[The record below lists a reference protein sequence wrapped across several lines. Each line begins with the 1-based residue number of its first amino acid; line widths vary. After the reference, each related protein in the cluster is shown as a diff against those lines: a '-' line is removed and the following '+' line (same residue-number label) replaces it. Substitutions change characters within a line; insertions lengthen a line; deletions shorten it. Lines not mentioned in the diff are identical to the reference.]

1 MMTWHMES
9 IEPSQGHGRQGNGRL
24 PVGWR
29 RTFGVV
35 GIWICCGALV
45 SPLNAADLTTAT
57 QSPASSDPGKPDA
70 VKQAELKAGHSY
82 HGEAFNEGPRQAA
95 YAIAGTGN
103 VRFPKGSTTSE
114 EVNALLHQGVGQ
126 LHGFWYF
133 EAERTFRQA
142 ATREPDCA
150 AAYWG
155 MAMANANNR
164 DRAKK
169 FLEEA
174 IKRKENAPAHI
185 RMYIDALA
193 ALLKEDDEKKASQ
206 AYVKALEAIL
216 YEHPDDIEA
225 KAFLALHLWQRRN
238 SDQPLF
244 SHLAVDSL
252 IDQVLA
258 VEPLHPSHHYRIHLW
273 DDEKPARALQSA
285 ALCGQSAPSIAHM
298 WHMPG
303 HTYSN
308 LHRYEDAVWQ
318 QEASA
323 RVDHAQMIRDRLLP
337 DQIHNFAHNN
347 EWLIR
352 NLLHIGRIPA
362 AIDLAKN
369 MIELPRHPKINVLS
383 KGGCSSSYGR
393 ERLMQ
398 VLTAAERWDEALQLS
413 QGPYFEPTAIF
424 NEEIRWHFLVGRS
437 HYSLG
442 HISEGDAQLASLA
455 ERYAAKQ
462 SECDAAKQQ
471 AKETAEKENKS
482 EEEKKKAIDEAGGKF
497 QDELDRAKKA
507 VLELETL
514 QLIAHDRWADAL
526 QKAQSGA
533 DLSASQWSN
542 LFAHNG
548 QPDQAVEKLREE
560 VKNHPQATLPLAHLA
575 HLYWSLGRATEA
587 RETFEQLRRL
597 SAYVDL
603 QSPPYARLAPL
614 AHQLG
619 LPRDWRAAPQVASD
633 VGVRPSLD
641 SLGPFRWRPQQA
653 YDWSL
658 TGASGQTISLAD
670 YRGRAVLVLFYL
682 GHGCLHC
689 AEQLQAFGPQAEA
702 FRSAGIELVAI
713 SSDDLEGLAK
723 SIENY
728 QGGLIPFPLLSDHS
742 LTVFRQYRAYDDF
755 ENQPLHGTFLIDDQ
769 GRLRWH
775 DIGFEPFMDHA
786 FILEE
791 AKRLLQIASP

>member
-1 MMTWHMES
+1 MAWRVGTKMA
-9 IEPSQGHGRQGNGRL
+9 SQGHGRHTYGRL
-24 PVGWR
+24 PLGWQVRTVGA
-29 RTFGVV
+29 
-35 GIWICCGALV
+35 WIVLIGSGLFAT
-45 SPLNAADLTTAT
+45 SAMRAADVATAE
-57 QSPASSDPGKPDA
+57 QANASSENAKPDA
-70 VKQAELKAGHSY
+70 IQAGHSY

-95 YAIAGTGN
+95 YTIPGTGN
-103 VRFPKGSTTSE
+103 VRFPKGSATSE
-114 EVNALLHQGVGQ
+114 AVNVLLHQGVGQ

-142 ATREPDCA
+142 ASLERDCA

-155 MAMANANNR
+155 IAMANANNR

-169 FLEEA
+169 FLDEA
-174 IKRKENAPAHI
+174 IKRKETAPPHI

-206 AYVKALEAIL
+206 TYVKALESIL

-258 VEPLHPSHHYRIHLW
+258 VEPMHPVHHYRIHLW
-273 DDEKPARALQSA
+273 DDEKPARALPSA
-285 ALCGQSAPSIAHM
+285 ALCGQSAPGIAHM

-323 RVDHAQMIRDRLLP
+323 RVDHAQMMRDRLLP

-362 AIDLAKN
+362 AVDLAKN
-369 MIELPRHPKINVLS
+369 MIELPRHPKMNVLS
-383 KGGCSSSYGR
+383 RGGCSSSYGR
-393 ERLMQ
+393 ERLIQ
-398 VLTAAERWDEALQLS
+398 VLTAAELWDEALSLS
-413 QGPYFEPTAIF
+413 QTPYFEPTAIF
-424 NEEIRWHFLVGRS
+424 NEEVRWHLLVGRS
-437 HYSLG
+437 HYALG
-442 HISEGDAQLASLA
+442 HVAEGDAQLASLA
-455 ERYAAKQ
+455 ERYAKKQ
-462 SECDAAKQQ
+462 SECQVAKDE
-471 AKETAEKENKS
+471 ARSKAEKESKS
-482 EEEKKKAIDEAGGKF
+482 EEDTKKAIDEAGGRF
-497 QDELDRAKKA
+497 NDELERAKKA

-514 QLIAHDRWADAL
+514 QAIAQDRWADAL

-533 DLSASQWSN
+533 DLNAAQWSR
-542 LFAHNG
+542 LFVKNG
-548 QPDQAVEKLREE
+548 QPEQAVEKLREE

-575 HLYWSLGRATEA
+575 HLYWQLGRLTDA

-597 SAYVDL
+597 SAQVDL
-603 QSPPYARLAPL
+603 QAPPYARLAPL
-614 AHQLG
+614 AHQQG
-619 LPRDWRAAPQVASD
+619 LPRDWRPAVQVAAD

-641 SLGPFRWRPQQA
+641 SLGPFRWRPQPA
-653 YDWSL
+653 VEWSL
-658 TGASGQTISLAD
+658 PGASGQSVSLTD

-713 SSDDLEGLAK
+713 SSDDLDGLAK
-723 SIENY
+723 SIETY

-742 LTVFRQYRAYDDF
+742 LSVFRQYRAFDDF
-755 ENQPLHGTFLIDDQ
+755 ENQPLHGTFLIDGQ
-769 GRLRWH
+769 GMLRWH

-786 FILEE
+786 FVLEE
-791 AKRLLQIASP
+791 AKRLLQMAHP